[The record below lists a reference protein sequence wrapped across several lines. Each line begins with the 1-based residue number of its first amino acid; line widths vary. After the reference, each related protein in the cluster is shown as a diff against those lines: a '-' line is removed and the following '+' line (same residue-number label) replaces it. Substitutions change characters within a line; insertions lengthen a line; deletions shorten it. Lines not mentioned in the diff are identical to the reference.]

1 MSIKVFEFSTFYVFF
16 GFLTQKQVKIDK
28 KEQTFKDLKK
38 KKIKLVKTCTTCYR
52 QRSVCYTQVRPNQ
65 DR

>member
-38 KKIKLVKTCTTCYR
+38 KKNKTSKNMHNMLSSKKC
-52 QRSVCYTQVRPNQ
+52 VLYTSETKSR
-65 DR
+65 